1 MVRPVTDAGQWRE
14 SSLMSETGGGTS
26 AELSSALSALS
37 WDDLRVV
44 AAVAEAGSL
53 PAAAVRLGLD
63 HSTVFRRL
71 GRIEAAL
78 GLGLFERRREGYA
91 VTPAGEEVVALARRL
106 DEDVTA
112 VTRRLAGRAPT
123 PSGEVRVT
131 TADSLLVHLM
141 TPLFARFRARC
152 PEVRLDVVIANQSLN
167 LSKRDA
173 DVAIRAGDDP
183 PSTLIGRR
191 VARIAWALYGR
202 RDGLGASTVPVRSP
216 ALDADGGGGSDE
228 NGAAAPRDT
237 DNDATMDAARPWV
250 ALGDDLSAMKV
261 ARFPSETVPPRRV
274 VYRTNSVLALAEAV
288 EAGIGI
294 GHLPCFVGDVR
305 PDLVLL
311 AAPEQRFS
319 ADLWLLT
326 HPDLR
331 KAARVRALLD
341 FLADEIAHHR
351 PLIEGELAGSAP
363 EGRPR

>member
-1 MVRPVTDAGQWRE
+1 MPKSGATADL
-14 SSLMSETGGGTS
+14 STS
-26 AELSSALSALS
+26 LSALS

-53 PAAAVRLGLD
+53 PAAAGRLGLD

-71 GRIEAAL
+71 GRIEQAL
-78 GLGLFERRREGYA
+78 GLALFERRREGYA
-91 VTPAGEEVVALARRL
+91 ATPAGEEVVALARRL

-141 TPLFARFRARC
+141 TPLFARFRAQC
-152 PEVRLDVVIANQSLN
+152 PEVRLDVVVANQSLN

-183 PSTLIGRR
+183 PPTLVGRR

-202 RDGLGASTVPVRSP
+202 RDGLRPHGPD
-216 ALDADGGGGSDE
+216 ALGDAGRGGSGGDAI
-228 NGAAAPRDT
+228 AADRD
-237 DNDATMDAARPWV
+237 DPWV
-250 ALGDDLSAMKV
+250 ALGDDLSSMKV
-261 ARFPSETVPPRRV
+261 ARYPAETEPPRRV

-305 PDLVLL
+305 PDLARL
-311 AAPEQRFS
+311 APPEPAFA

-331 KAARVRALLD
+331 KVARVRALLD
-341 FLADEIAHHR
+341 FLAEEIARHR
-351 PLIEGELAGSAP
+351 PLIEGEAAATA
-363 EGRPR
+363 

>member
-1 MVRPVTDAGQWRE
+1 MPTSEAAAPATDLAA
-14 SSLMSETGGGTS
+14 S
-26 AELSSALSALS
+26 LSALS

-53 PAAAVRLGLD
+53 PAAAGRLGLD

-78 GLGLFERRREGYA
+78 GLVLFERRRAGYA

-141 TPLFARFRARC
+141 TPLFAGFRAQC
-152 PEVRLDVVIANQSLN
+152 PEVRLDVVVANQSLN

-202 RDGLGASTVPVRSP
+202 RDGLGASTVPVPSTVPVRSP

-305 PDLVLL
+305 PDLVRL
-311 AAPEQRFS
+311 AAPEPRFS

-341 FLADEIAHHR
+341 FLADEIARHR
-351 PLIEGELAGSAP
+351 PLIEGKLAGSAP

>member
-1 MVRPVTDAGQWRE
+1 MQQP
-14 SSLMSETGGGTS
+14 S
-26 AELSSALSALS
+26 ATVANDLANSLSAMS

-44 AAVAEAGSL
+44 AAIAEAGSL
-53 PAAAVRLGLD
+53 PAAAARIGLD

-71 GRIEAAL
+71 GRIEQAL
-78 GLGLFERRREGYA
+78 GLALFERRRDGYA
-91 VTPAGEEVVALARRL
+91 ATAAGEEIVALARRL
-106 DEDVTA
+106 DEDVTG
-112 VTRRLAGRAPT
+112 VTRKIAGRAPT

-141 TPLFARFRARC
+141 TPLFARFRDHC
-152 PEVRLDVVIANQSLN
+152 PEVRLDVVVANQSLN

-183 PSTLIGRR
+183 PPTLVGRR

-202 RDGLGASTVPVRSP
+202 RDAVL
-216 ALDADGGGGSDE
+216 
-228 NGAAAPRDT
+228 
-237 DNDATMDAARPWV
+237 AARNEAPGAVDDREVDPGHPWV
-250 ALGDDLSAMKV
+250 ALGDDLSTMTV
-261 ARFPSETVPPRRV
+261 ARFPAETEPPRRV

-305 PDLVLL
+305 PDLVRL
-311 AAPEQRFS
+311 APPEPRFA

-341 FLADEIAHHR
+341 FLAEAIAAER
-351 PLIEGELAGSAP
+351 SLIEGEARGAVP
-363 EGRPR
+363 TKG

>member
-1 MVRPVTDAGQWRE
+1 MVKSAAAATTDP
-14 SSLMSETGGGTS
+14 S
-26 AELSSALSALS
+26 ASLSALS
-37 WDDLRVV
+37 WEDLRVV

-53 PAAAVRLGLD
+53 PAAAGRLGLD

-71 GRIEAAL
+71 ARIETAL
-78 GLGLFERRREGYA
+78 GLVLFERRREGFA
-91 VTPAGEEVVALARRL
+91 ATAAGEEIVALARRL
-106 DEDVTA
+106 DDDVTA

-131 TADSLLVHLM
+131 TADSLLVHLL
-141 TPLFARFRARC
+141 TPLFARFRTHC
-152 PEVRLDVVIANQSLN
+152 PDVRLDVVIGNPSLN

-202 RDGLGASTVPVRSP
+202 RDDST
-216 ALDADGGGGSDE
+216 ADG
-228 NGAAAPRDT
+228 
-237 DNDATMDAARPWV
+237 DAATAADRPWV
-250 ALGDDLSAMKV
+250 ALGDDLAAMKV
-261 ARFPSETVPPRRV
+261 ARFPAETEPPRRV

-305 PDLVLL
+305 PDLVRL
-311 AAPEQRFS
+311 AAPEPHFA

-341 FLADEIAHHR
+341 FLADEIARHR
-351 PLIEGELAGSAP
+351 PLIEGELVAGQTGDA
-363 EGRPR
+363 GA

>member
-1 MVRPVTDAGQWRE
+1 
-14 SSLMSETGGGTS
+14 MSEPS
-26 AELSSALSALS
+26 AAPATDLASALSALS

-53 PAAAVRLGLD
+53 PAAASRLGLD

-78 GLGLFERRREGYA
+78 GLVLFERRREGYA
-91 VTPAGEEVVALARRL
+91 ATPAGEEVVALARRL

-141 TPLFARFRARC
+141 TPLFARFRAQC
-152 PEVRLDVVIANQSLN
+152 PEVRLDVVVANQSLN

-183 PSTLIGRR
+183 PPTLVGRR

-202 RDGLGASTVPVRSP
+202 RDATG
-216 ALDADGGGGSDE
+216 
-228 NGAAAPRDT
+228 GAAPADT
-237 DNDATMDAARPWV
+237 SDSDAAMDAARPWV
-250 ALGDDLSAMKV
+250 ALGDDLSTMKV
-261 ARFPSETVPPRRV
+261 ARFPAETEPPRRI

-305 PDLVLL
+305 PDLVRL
-311 AAPEQRFS
+311 AAPEPRFS

-341 FLADEIAHHR
+341 FLAEEIARHR
-351 PLIEGELAGSAP
+351 PLIEGAAVRDRGAGDD
-363 EGRPR
+363 R

>member
-1 MVRPVTDAGQWRE
+1 MQQLGAAPPTDLA
-14 SSLMSETGGGTS
+14 SSL
-26 AELSSALSALS
+26 ANLS

-53 PAAAVRLGLD
+53 PAAALRLGLD

-78 GLGLFERRREGYA
+78 GLALFERRREGYA
-91 VTPAGEEVVALARRL
+91 ATPAGEEVVALARRL

-123 PSGEVRVT
+123 PAGEVRVT

-141 TPLFARFRARC
+141 TPLFARFRDHC
-152 PEVRLDVVIANQSLN
+152 PDVRLDVVVANQSLN

-183 PSTLIGRR
+183 PPTLIGRR

-202 RDGLGASTVPVRSP
+202 RDHVLTASQATASDGVPGTSQ
-216 ALDADGGGGSDE
+216 
-228 NGAAAPRDT
+228 
-237 DNDATMDAARPWV
+237 PWV

-261 ARFPSETVPPRRV
+261 ARYPAEADPPHRV
-274 VYRTNSVLALAEAV
+274 VYRANSVLAVAEAV

-305 PDLVLL
+305 PDLVRL
-311 AAPEQRFS
+311 ASPEPRFA

-341 FLADEIAHHR
+341 FLADEIARHR
-351 PLIEGELAGSAP
+351 PLIEGDAAGSA
-363 EGRPR
+363 G

>member
-1 MVRPVTDAGQWRE
+1 MMPAETKD
-14 SSLMSETGGGTS
+14 SSADL
-26 AELSSALSALS
+26 ASALSALS

-53 PAAAVRLGLD
+53 PAAAGRLGLD

-78 GLGLFERRREGYA
+78 GLALFERRREGYA
-91 VTPAGEEVVALARRL
+91 ATPAGEEVVALARRL

-141 TPLFARFRARC
+141 TPLFARFRAQC
-152 PEVRLDVVIANQSLN
+152 PEVRLDVVVANQSLN

-183 PSTLIGRR
+183 PATLVGRR

-202 RDGLGASTVPVRSP
+202 RDASGGAPP
-216 ALDADGGGGSDE
+216 GDASDAE
-228 NGAAAPRDT
+228 AA
-237 DNDATMDAARPWV
+237 MDSRCPWV
-250 ALGDDLSAMKV
+250 ALGDDLSTMKV
-261 ARFPSETVPPRRV
+261 ARFPAETEPPRRV

-305 PDLVLL
+305 PDLVRL
-311 AAPEQRFS
+311 AAPEPRFS

-341 FLADEIAHHR
+341 FLAEEIARHK
-351 PLIEGELAGSAP
+351 PLIEGDLIAGQTGNGST
-363 EGRPR
+363 

>member
-1 MVRPVTDAGQWRE
+1 MPETTGGASTDLA
-14 SSLMSETGGGTS
+14 SSLST
-26 AELSSALSALS
+26 LS
-37 WDDLRVV
+37 WDDLKVV

-53 PAAAVRLGLD
+53 PAAAGRLGLD

-71 GRIEAAL
+71 GRIEQAL
-78 GLGLFERRREGYA
+78 GLALFERRREGYA
-91 VTPAGEEVVALARRL
+91 ATPAGEEVVALARRL
-106 DEDVTA
+106 DEDVTT

-141 TPLFARFRARC
+141 TPLFARFRAQC
-152 PEVRLDVVIANQSLN
+152 PEVRLDVVVANQSLN

-183 PSTLIGRR
+183 PPTLVGRR

-202 RDGLGASTVPVRSP
+202 RDAFVTGAPAGGRNSVEDGPFGDGGAS
-216 ALDADGGGGSDE
+216 ADAM
-228 NGAAAPRDT
+228 APDL
-237 DNDATMDAARPWV
+237 PWV

-261 ARFPSETVPPRRV
+261 ARFPAETVPPRRV

-305 PDLVLL
+305 PDLVRL
-311 AAPEQRFS
+311 AAPEPRFS

-341 FLADEIAHHR
+341 FLAEEIARHR
-351 PLIEGELAGSAP
+351 PLIEGDVAGDAATRD
-363 EGRPR
+363 EADGR

>member
-1 MVRPVTDAGQWRE
+1 
-14 SSLMSETGGGTS
+14 MSEPS
-26 AELSSALSALS
+26 AAPATDLAASLSALS

-53 PAAAVRLGLD
+53 PAAAGRLGLD

-71 GRIEAAL
+71 GRIEQAL
-78 GLGLFERRREGYA
+78 GLVLFERRREGYA
-91 VTPAGEEVVALARRL
+91 ATPAGEEVVALARRL

-141 TPLFARFRARC
+141 TPLFARFRAQC
-152 PEVRLDVVIANQSLN
+152 PEVRLDVVVANQSLN

-183 PSTLIGRR
+183 PATLVGRR

-202 RDGLGASTVPVRSP
+202 RDGLGAGAGP
-216 ALDADGGGGSDE
+216 AAGMAREADLRDGLAGGGAAVPRAASD
-228 NGAAAPRDT
+228 GDDT
-237 DNDATMDAARPWV
+237 PGNDDTVAMDRPWV

-261 ARFPSETVPPRRV
+261 ARFPAETVPPRRV

-305 PDLVLL
+305 PDLVRL
-311 AAPEQRFS
+311 APPEPRFS

-341 FLADEIAHHR
+341 FLAEEIARHR
-351 PLIEGELAGSAP
+351 PLIEGDVAGSAAAVTRD
-363 EGRPR
+363 EADGR

>member
-1 MVRPVTDAGQWRE
+1 MPKTPAAPTSPVTGD
-14 SSLMSETGGGTS
+14 
-26 AELSSALSALS
+26 LSALA

-53 PAAAVRLGLD
+53 PAAAGRLGLD

-71 GRIEAAL
+71 GRIEAVL
-78 GLGLFERRREGYA
+78 GLALFERRREGYA
-91 VTPAGEEVVALARRL
+91 ATPAGEEVVALARRL

-141 TPLFARFRARC
+141 TPLFARFRAHC
-152 PEVRLDVVIANQSLN
+152 PEVRLDVVVANQSLN

-183 PSTLIGRR
+183 PPTLIGRR

-202 RDGLGASTVPVRSP
+202 RDGLAMSLVPGKEAEPGGDHEDDGVAAFRGMAGSGTVGDDGASN
-216 ALDADGGGGSDE
+216 A
-228 NGAAAPRDT
+228 GAA
-237 DNDATMDAARPWV
+237 MDAGRPWV
-250 ALGDDLSAMKV
+250 ALGDDLSTMKV
-261 ARFPSETVPPRRV
+261 ARFPAEMVPPRRV

-305 PDLVLL
+305 PDLVRL
-311 AAPEQRFS
+311 APPEPRFS

-341 FLADEIAHHR
+341 FLAEEIARHR
-351 PLIEGELAGSAP
+351 PLIEGDVAGSAAAVTRDVAD
-363 EGRPR
+363 GR

>member
-1 MVRPVTDAGQWRE
+1 MVKPAAAATTDP
-14 SSLMSETGGGTS
+14 S
-26 AELSSALSALS
+26 ASLSALS
-37 WDDLRVV
+37 WEDLRVV

-53 PAAAVRLGLD
+53 PAAAGRLGLD

-71 GRIEAAL
+71 ARIEAAL
-78 GLGLFERRREGYA
+78 GLALFERRREGFA
-91 VTPAGEEVVALARRL
+91 ATAAGEEIVALARRL

-131 TADSLLVHLM
+131 TADSLLVHLLM
-141 TPLFARFRARC
+141 PLFARFRTHC
-152 PEVRLDVVIANQSLN
+152 PDVRLDVVIGNPSLN

-202 RDGLGASTVPVRSP
+202 RDDST
-216 ALDADGGGGSDE
+216 AAGDDAM
-228 NGAAAPRDT
+228 AAD
-237 DNDATMDAARPWV
+237 RPWV
-250 ALGDDLSAMKV
+250 ALGDDLAAMKV
-261 ARFPSETVPPRRV
+261 ARFPAETEPPRRI

-305 PDLVLL
+305 PDLARLS
-311 AAPEQRFS
+311 APDPRFA

-341 FLADEIAHHR
+341 FLADEIARLR
-351 PLIEGELAGSAP
+351 PLIEGEAL
-363 EGRPR
+363 

>member
-1 MVRPVTDAGQWRE
+1 MQQP
-14 SSLMSETGGGTS
+14 S
-26 AELSSALSALS
+26 AAPTADLASALSALS

-53 PAAAVRLGLD
+53 PAAALRLGLD

-71 GRIEAAL
+71 GRIEQAL
-78 GLGLFERRREGYA
+78 GLALFERRREGYA
-91 VTPAGEEVVALARRL
+91 ATPAGEEVVALARRL

-152 PEVRLDVVIANQSLN
+152 PEVRLDVVVANQSLN

-183 PSTLIGRR
+183 PPTLVGRR

-202 RDGLGASTVPVRSP
+202 RDD
-216 ALDADGGGGSDE
+216 LDRDGTLDPSAADDGS
-228 NGAAAPRDT
+228 A
-237 DNDATMDAARPWV
+237 MDARRLWV

-261 ARFPSETVPPRRV
+261 ARFPAETVPPRRV

-305 PDLVLL
+305 PDLVRL
-311 AAPEQRFS
+311 AAPEPRFS

-341 FLADEIAHHR
+341 FLAEEIARHK
-351 PLIEGELAGSAP
+351 PLIEGDLIAGQTGNNRSA
-363 EGRPR
+363 G

>member
-1 MVRPVTDAGQWRE
+1 MAKPGAAATTDPAA
-14 SSLMSETGGGTS
+14 S
-26 AELSSALSALS
+26 LSALS
-37 WDDLRVV
+37 WEDLRVV

-53 PAAAVRLGLD
+53 PAAAGRLGLD

-78 GLGLFERRREGYA
+78 GLALFERRREGFA
-91 VTPAGEEVVALARRL
+91 ATAAGEEIVALARRL
-106 DEDVTA
+106 DDDVNA
-112 VTRRLAGRAPT
+112 VARRLAGRAPT

-141 TPLFARFRARC
+141 TPLFARFRAHC
-152 PEVRLDVVIANQSLN
+152 PEVRLDVVVANQSLN

-183 PSTLIGRR
+183 PPTLIGRR

-202 RDGLGASTVPVRSP
+202 R
-216 ALDADGGGGSDE
+216 AD
-228 NGAAAPRDT
+228 AAAGGD
-237 DNDATMDAARPWV
+237 DAMDAGRPWV
-250 ALGDDLSAMKV
+250 ALGDDLAAMKV
-261 ARFPSETVPPRRV
+261 ARFPAETEPPRHI

-305 PDLVLL
+305 PDLARLS
-311 AAPEQRFS
+311 PPDPRFA

-341 FLADEIAHHR
+341 FLAEEIARLR
-351 PLIEGELAGSAP
+351 PLIEGEAL
-363 EGRPR
+363 

>member
-1 MVRPVTDAGQWRE
+1 MPKAGAA
-14 SSLMSETGGGTS
+14 TPD
-26 AELSSALSALS
+26 LSGAADLSALS

-44 AAVAEAGSL
+44 AAIAEAGGL
-53 PAAAVRLGLD
+53 PAAASRLGLD

-71 GRIEAAL
+71 GRIETAL
-78 GLGLFERRREGYA
+78 GLALFERRREGFA
-91 VTPAGEEVVALARRL
+91 ATAAGEEIVALARRL
-106 DEDVTA
+106 DDDVTT
-112 VTRRLAGRAPT
+112 VTRRIAGAAPT

-141 TPLFARFRARC
+141 TPLFARFRESC
-152 PEVRLDVVIANQSLN
+152 PDVRLDVVIANQSLN

-183 PSTLIGRR
+183 PPTLVGRR

-202 RDGLGASTVPVRSP
+202 RDGLG
-216 ALDADGGGGSDE
+216 G
-228 NGAAAPRDT
+228 GAAAGGPLHGGD
-237 DNDATMDAARPWV
+237 DAMAAGRPWV
-250 ALGDDLSAMKV
+250 ALGDDLAAMKV
-261 ARFPSETVPPRRV
+261 ARFPAETVPPRRV
-274 VYRTNSVLALAEAV
+274 VFRTNSVLALAEAV

-305 PDLVLL
+305 PDLVRL
-311 AAPEQRFS
+311 APPDPQFA

-341 FLADEIAHHR
+341 FLAEAIGEHR
-351 PLIEGELAGSAP
+351 DLIEGTRLAAP
-363 EGRPR
+363 QARAGETKG

>member
-1 MVRPVTDAGQWRE
+1 MPET
-14 SSLMSETGGGTS
+14 TGGAS
-26 AELSSALSALS
+26 ADLAASLSALS

-53 PAAAVRLGLD
+53 PAAAGRLGLD

-71 GRIEAAL
+71 GRIEAVL
-78 GLGLFERRREGYA
+78 GLALFERRREGYA
-91 VTPAGEEVVALARRL
+91 ATPAGEEVVALARRL
-106 DEDVTA
+106 DEDVPA

-141 TPLFARFRARC
+141 TPLFARFRAQC
-152 PEVRLDVVIANQSLN
+152 PEVRLDVVVANQSLN

-183 PSTLIGRR
+183 PPTLIGRR

-202 RDGLGASTVPVRSP
+202 RDGLDAGAVPVLLT
-216 ALDADGGGGSDE
+216 AGEAEGAGDA
-228 NGAAAPRDT
+228 GAA
-237 DNDATMDAARPWV
+237 MDAGRAWV

-261 ARFPSETVPPRRV
+261 ARFPAETVPPRRV

-305 PDLVLL
+305 PDLVRL
-311 AAPEQRFS
+311 APPEPRFS

-341 FLADEIAHHR
+341 FLAEEIARHR
-351 PLIEGELAGSAP
+351 PLIEGDVAGSTAAVTRD
-363 EGRPR
+363 EADGR